1 MKKFF
6 TLDEKLALSVMRQE
20 RQRIFEGL
28 LDYIQRFKDLSL
40 ICYNLVEEERLV
52 DICIVGMLYEYRLY
66 LENLQI
72 LSFTRLVEASRRT
85 SMSMR
90 KPIKS
95 SIAQA
100 TSTSKHSW
108 K

>member
-6 TLDEKLALSVMRQE
+6 TLDEKLTLSVMRQE
-20 RQRIFEGL
+20 RQTISEGL
-28 LDYIQRFKDLSL
+28 LDYIQRFRDLSL

-90 KPIKS
+90 KPIMS

-100 TSTSKHSW
+100 TSTF
-108 K
+108 